1 MRTAFAAALVIGLV
15 AGGVLSAYRVAT
27 RSSGAPAVAD
37 ATSGPSATATPSS
50 GTSPRTTAEAFARA
64 WSDGD
69 IDALHRLLSRES
81 QVRYPPSEFAAEY
94 LDFETETTA
103 RTLEASVASVE
114 GSAARLTVHLDT
126 GYFGA
131 FDYTTT
137 LNLVR
142 EGERWAVSWDRV
154 AIHPDLSG
162 LRSFRSDI
170 QRPGRGSILDRNGVV
185 LSETVELRMLGL
197 NRSLVADQATLRAA
211 LVAFGFPAA
220 DIDAAFAS
228 SLGQDQ
234 RVPVGPV
241 ADERAEEALALP
253 GQFPGV
259 LIYAEARRVH
269 PLGAAA
275 AHVVGY
281 TRELNAE
288 EVAAGRAEGARP
300 GDRTG
305 ASGLEAGL
313 DDRLSGLP
321 GAELILV
328 GPDGATVRV
337 IASQPFQPAEDVTT
351 TLDAAVLQATYQR
364 LGERP
369 GAAVVLDP
377 RTNSIL
383 ALNSSPSFDPDAFE
397 RGDSAAIAAINA
409 STDAPLLNRATF
421 GLYSAGSTFKLITG
435 AAGLISGI
443 FSPSSTIFC
452 GATWEGIDPPRRN
465 WEGAQGPLTIAGG
478 LMRSCN
484 PVFYEIAYQLYQS
497 GTGLLSK
504 TARDF
509 GFGAPTGVVGLFE
522 EAGLVPDAEW
532 KQEVR
537 GETWFPGDEV
547 NLGIGQGDLLVTP
560 LQLANAYS
568 SFVARELRTPVIM
581 SGLTAEAL
589 GPIPLSDAGFALL
602 AEGLRLVAGPNGTAN
617 SVFWNAGYTNFA
629 GKSGTAEDAGLQQ
642 HVLFVAMSPASAPA
656 AIAAV
661 VLDGGESGSLEA
673 GPIARDLVLSALSR

>member
-1 MRTAFAAALVIGLV
+1 MRTVFAVALVVGLV

-27 RSSGAPAVAD
+27 RSGSSPAGAGASPGVTVTVTPAATGSPRATAD
-37 ATSGPSATATPSS
+37 AYV
-50 GTSPRTTAEAFARA
+50 RA
-64 WSDGD
+64 WSAGD

-81 QVRYPPSEFAAEY
+81 KLRYPPAEFAAEY
-94 LDFETETTA
+94 RDFETETTA

-114 GSAARLTVHLDT
+114 GSTARLAVHLET

-131 FDYTTT
+131 FDYTTA

-142 EGERWAVSWDRV
+142 EGDTWTVAWDRV

-162 LRSFRSDI
+162 LRSFHSDI
-170 QRPGRGSILDRNGVV
+170 SRPARGAILDRNGVV
-185 LSETVELRMLGL
+185 LAQTVELRMLGL
-197 NRSLVADQATLRAA
+197 NRSLVSDRAA
-211 LVAFGFPAA
+211 LREALIAFGFPAA
-220 DIDAAFAS
+220 GIDAAFAS
-228 SLGQDQ
+228 SVGQNQ

-241 ADERAEEALALP
+241 PDDRAEAALALP

-259 LIYAEARRVH
+259 IVYFESRRVH

-281 TRELNAE
+281 TRELNAA
-288 EVAAGRAEGARP
+288 EVEARRAQGARP

-328 GPDGATVRV
+328 GPDGATGRV

-351 TLDAAVLQATYQR
+351 TLDAVVLTASYQR
-364 LGERP
+364 LAERP
-369 GAAVVLDP
+369 GSAVVIDP
-377 RTNSIL
+377 RTNTIL
-383 ALNSSPSFDPDAFE
+383 ALNSSPSFDPDIFE

-409 STDAPLLNRATF
+409 SADAPLLNRATF

-443 FSPSSTIFC
+443 FTPSSTIYC
-452 GATWEGIDPPRRN
+452 GATWDGIDPPRRN

-497 GTGLLSK
+497 GTGILSK

-509 GFGAPTGVVGLFE
+509 GFGTPSGVVGLAE

-532 KQEVR
+532 KQKNR
-537 GETWFPGDEV
+537 GEAWFPGDEV
-547 NLGIGQGDLLVTP
+547 NLGIGQGDLLITP

-568 SFVARELRTPVIM
+568 SFVAHELRTPVIV
-581 SGLTAEAL
+581 SGITAEAR
-589 GPIPLSDAGFALL
+589 GPIPLSDAGLALL

-661 VLDGGESGSLEA
+661 VLDGGQSGSLEA